1 MINIIQT
8 VIDPPGEQNLC
19 VLAYII
25 IIEIEIDKPPNL
37 NHQSHLPRSYHKIE
51 PIIATE
57 H

>member
-19 VLAYII
+19 VLTYII

-37 NHQSHLPRSYHKIE
+37 NHQSHLLKSYHKIE
-51 PIIATE
+51 LIIATQ